1 MVASWANEGVRAWHG
16 LVLAALL
23 ATAATQIGAVE
34 VQGKVVA
41 VADGD
46 TITVLDDAKRQHRIR
61 VAAIDAPEKSQAFGS
76 RSKEH
81 LGRLAFG
88 QRVTCD
94 VIKTD
99 AYGRSVANVFASSVD
114 IGLAQIEAGMA
125 WHFKRYASEQSV
137 SARQKYE
144 AAEVSA
150 RTARRGLW
158 ADKAPVPPWAW
169 RKEQTHRESGLQ

>member
-1 MVASWANEGVRAWHG
+1 MVESWANDGARPWRG

-23 ATAATQIGAVE
+23 ATAATQIAATE
-34 VQGKVVA
+34 VHGKVVA
-41 VADGD
+41 IADGD
-46 TITVLDDAKRQHRIR
+46 TMTVLDDSKRQHRVR

-81 LGRLAFG
+81 LSRLAFG

-94 VIKTD
+94 VVETD
-99 AYGRSVANVFASSVD
+99 VYGRSVANVFVGSVD

-137 SARQKYE
+137 SAREKYE

-158 ADKAPVPPWAW
+158 ADKAPVPPWEW